1 MEIFTPASNSKYD
14 EITGVK
20 NSAFAM
26 LLFIENEIFWLKQTF
41 AENLFLLQRA
51 E

>member
-1 MEIFTPASNSKYD
+1 MQTITHASDSRHD

-26 LLFIENEIFWLKQTF
+26 LLLIENEIFGVKQTF
-41 AENLFLLQRA
+41 AENLFL
-51 E
+51 